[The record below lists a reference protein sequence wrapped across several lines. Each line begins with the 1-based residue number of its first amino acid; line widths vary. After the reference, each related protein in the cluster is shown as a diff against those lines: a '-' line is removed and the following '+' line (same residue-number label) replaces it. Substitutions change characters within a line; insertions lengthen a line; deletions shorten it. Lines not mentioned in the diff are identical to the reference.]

1 MKKSF
6 KKSKECH
13 EKFFSSTWNASTQIP
28 LRSKSANRR
37 DIQDKSS
44 PKRSPSARRKKPL
57 VAYLSPTRGRQ
68 LTIIDPVMEYDENRR
83 GIHMKSLKVKLS
95 GVYSTSSRLA

>member
-6 KKSKECH
+6 KKSKELP

-28 LRSKSANRR
+28 LRSKSVNRR
-37 DIQDKSS
+37 DIQDKS
-44 PKRSPSARRKKPL
+44 PLKRSPSARRKKPL
-57 VAYLSPTRGRQ
+57 EAYLSPARGRQ